1 MTDIVV
7 DEQQA
12 AIIAK
17 AGRSVR
23 ILDPK
28 GNIVG
33 FVTPAPSPEEIARAR
48 KSRDEGVGGP
58 MYTTQQ
64 VLEYLRS
71 LEPSTP

>member
-1 MTDIVV
+1 MPHIVV
-7 DEQQA
+7 DEQEA

-17 AGRSVR
+17 GGRSVR

-33 FVTPAPSPEEIARAR
+33 FVTPAPSPEEIARAK
-48 KSRDEGVGGP
+48 KSLDEGAGGP
-58 MYTTQQ
+58 VYTTRQ

-71 LEPSTP
+71 LDPS